1 MLTDWASPA
10 PWLSVALVAGVSYFI
25 GSIPTSTLVA
35 RLYGKRGVDLTRVGS
50 ARTGAANATRVL
62 GPVAGILVLLGDFGK
77 GAGAVL
83 LAQQIG
89 VWPSSVAVAGFFSV
103 VGHARSLFL
112 RGRGG
117 RGVATGLGGAA
128 VAETAIFLPACLVGC
143 IVAATTRYVSL
154 GSIFGCAIGALA
166 AVALF
171 IAGRIPWQILVYV
184 LVTSGFIIAEHRD
197 NIGRL
202 RHGIER
208 KLGER

>member
-1 MLTDWASPA
+1 M
-10 PWLSVALVAGVSYFI
+10 ALVAGVSYII
-25 GSIPTSTLVA
+25 GSIPTSALVA
-35 RLYGKRGVDLTRVGS
+35 RLYGKGGVDLTRVGS
-50 ARTGAANATRVL
+50 ARTGATNATRVL

-77 GAGAVL
+77 GAAAVL
-83 LAQQIG
+83 LAQYLG
-89 VWPSSVAVAGFFSV
+89 EWPSSVAVAGFFSV
-103 VGHARSLFL
+103 VGHARSVFL

-143 IVAATTRYVSL
+143 VVAAATRYVSL
-154 GSIFGCAIGALA
+154 GSILGCTVGALA

-202 RHGIER
+202 RQGIEH
-208 KLGER
+208 KIGER